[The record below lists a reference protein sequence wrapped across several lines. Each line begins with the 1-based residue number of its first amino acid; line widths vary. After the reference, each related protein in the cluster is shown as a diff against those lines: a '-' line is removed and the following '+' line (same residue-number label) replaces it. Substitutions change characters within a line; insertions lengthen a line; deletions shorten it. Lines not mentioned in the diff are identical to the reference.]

1 MHVISF
7 KALRNFFSIHRDAE
21 GPLKAWYGIAKK
33 AKWKNLAELKQ
44 VYPSADLVGGVVVFN
59 IKGDKY
65 RLVAG
70 INFRSQTIFVKH
82 VMTHKQY
89 DLGKWK

>member
-1 MHVISF
+1 M
-7 KALRNFFSIHRDAE
+7 
-21 GPLKAWYGIAKK
+21 KAWYGIAKK